1 MEKWYPGHITEAKRE
16 LIDNLKMCDT
26 VIEVVDA
33 RSPFASK
40 NRELDK
46 FIKGKNRILII
57 NKSDLIEEKIS
68 INLEK
73 NFKKKYR
80 YVAAISAKSGKNM
93 KRLLYI
99 LEAMFRKKKEKLQR
113 RGVNAF
119 PIRVVV
125 LGVPNVGKSQ
135 IINKLIG
142 RKVAGVANKPGFT
155 RGKQWV
161 RILPNVDLL
170 DTPGIL
176 WTNSS
181 ENELKKMALIGSLKD
196 SFHNTMGAAIHLIE
210 IISKRGI
217 EKAYQVVLT
226 KEEPESVIEELTNI
240 WKKSE
245 EDVYKKLITDF
256 RKGKLGLISL
266 ESA

>member
-1 MEKWYPGHITEAKRE
+1 M
-16 LIDNLKMCDT
+16 
-26 VIEVVDA
+26 
-33 RSPFASK
+33 
-40 NRELDK
+40 
-46 FIKGKNRILII
+46 
-57 NKSDLIEEKIS
+57 
-68 INLEK
+68 
-73 NFKKKYR
+73 
-80 YVAAISAKSGKNM
+80 
-93 KRLLYI
+93 
-99 LEAMFRKKKEKLQR
+99 
-113 RGVNAF
+113 
-119 PIRVVV
+119 
-125 LGVPNVGKSQ
+125 
-135 IINKLIG
+135 
-142 RKVAGVANKPGFT
+142 
-155 RGKQWV
+155 
-161 RILPNVDLL
+161 